1 MVKLYGE
8 ELKKKINEKYKEIS
22 QLEEQIL
29 SIQKEIRLLRKQC
42 RHEYLD
48 RRSAI
53 DSETGVCLICRQEI
67 IEKKG

>member
-1 MVKLYGE
+1 MVKVFGE

-29 SIQKEIRLLRKQC
+29 SLQKEIRLLKKQC

-48 RRSAI
+48 RRNAI
-53 DSETGVCLICRQEI
+53 DIETGVCLICHQEI
-67 IEKKG
+67 IEREV